1 MSGDSMA
8 AQYAREMMQDPP
20 PPLAVRYFYTSP
32 LAIDDPLSPL
42 PPPVT
47 ASTLSYKHPPRP
59 FSAYDNRALD
69 KAWLEVRR
77 KRLRLGERGNNEKRR
92 SRETTVSSGSGT
104 AQDTK
109 RGGLTNTSAAE
120 SKRRSLVGTIG
131 ADSGHPSPRHR
142 PQRMPSNDLLAS
154 TAKARAGSIDQRP
167 GEGSVPSSL
176 RMLDPADGSF
186 PPLDTSTTT
195 GNPFIRAPM
204 RAEPASTRSRSTS
217 LRPNTQKVDSYNWG
231 DDQSLKGVDREI
243 SSRDHSKAPEPSRAQ
258 QEKCP
263 SATVPVGISRLHEV
277 ALPDLQ
283 LVRFA

>member
-1 MSGDSMA
+1 MA

-59 FSAYDNRALD
+59 FSAYDNHALD
-69 KAWLEVRR
+69 KAWLEVWR
-77 KRLRLGERGNNEKRR
+77 KRLKLGERGNNEKRG
-92 SRETTVSSGSGT
+92 SREPTGSGT
-104 AQDTK
+104 FQHTK
-109 RGGLTNTSAAE
+109 TGSLTNTSAAE
-120 SKRRSLVGTIG
+120 SKRRSLVGSIG
-131 ADSGHPSPRHR
+131 SNSGHPSPRQK

-154 TAKARAGSIDQRP
+154 TAKARAGSTDQRA
-167 GEGSVPSSL
+167 GEGSVPNSL

-195 GNPFIRAPM
+195 GNPFIRAPLRM
-204 RAEPASTRSRSTS
+204 EPASSRSRSAS
-217 LRPNTQKVDSYNWG
+217 LRPNTQKIDSYNWG
-231 DDQSLKGVDREI
+231 DDQSLKGADREI
-243 SSRDHSKAPEPSRAQ
+243 PSRDQSKAPELSSVQ
-258 QEKCP
+258 QEKGP
-263 SATVPVGISRLHEV
+263 SAKVPVGVSRLHEV

-283 LVRFA
+283 